1 MYYRAVRVENLTA
14 DLTGLQRSQTE
25 VPRADGAGV
34 GHDVVLRK
42 PEGRHGR
49 RRDQA
54 GGQRVTRKVLHFVLF
69 GQKNLPLQQIDRHIH
84 FWEGKIGAPFFG
96 KGRAGVQKDK
106 GDDVSSRGMEAGTQ
120 QWNASAVG
128 HLRGLDLNTGYVCGS
143 DAGVGVQKD
152 KGDDVSSRGMEAGT
166 QQWNASAVGT
176 LRGLHFFTGY
186 VGGNDAG
193 VGRKVHFEKRLGLIL
208 EVEFY
213 FSERFALHRD
223 QRGNN
228 GAFGDRCEHTTVRK
242 TPPLKR
248 ERGRF
253 TRLAV
258 ITKGRLERKARERT
272 QKWIYFLD
280 VHALQA
286 AGFFCGE
293 FHGAGAFN
301 KRFAGFALSL
311 VEGYE
316 WRIGS
321 GVGDRFF
328 Q

>member
-14 DLTGLQRSQTE
+14 DLTGLHRSQTE

-42 PEGRHGR
+42 PERRHGR

-128 HLRGLDLNTGYVCGS
+128 
-143 DAGVGVQKD
+143 
-152 KGDDVSSRGMEAGT
+152 
-166 QQWNASAVGT
+166 T

-228 GAFGDRCEHTTVRK
+228 GALGDRSEEHTS
-242 TPPLKR
+242 
-248 ERGRF
+248 E
-253 TRLAV
+253 
-258 ITKGRLERKARERT
+258 
-272 QKWIYFLD
+272 
-280 VHALQA
+280 LQS
-286 AGFFCGE
+286 
-293 FHGAGAFN
+293 
-301 KRFAGFALSL
+301 R
-311 VEGYE
+311 
-316 WRIGS
+316 
-321 GVGDRFF
+321 
-328 Q
+328 